1 MEFADSDDRIIV
13 RFKKDVTL
21 QQATLMA
28 WVRLD
33 VCRNR
38 YQTLCFAPGSLP
50 ISRTDPEFI
59 GRFQWSLN
67 RESALR
73 FAVVTGE
80 DKPDSE
86 TPTFEGAAFSREGA
100 PVPASR
106 WQHLAVTYD
115 SETRLVHFF
124 TDGKLNN
131 VAQPNVAPPLVIPGR
146 LFLGNVA
153 TETATP
159 RDLSGRLDEFVLLS
173 RVLTEDEI
181 RAAYENGNPYRSV
194 GDNPPRKQGQTL

>member
-13 RFKKDVTL
+13 RFKEDVTL
-21 QQATLMA
+21 QKVTLMA

-86 TPTFEGAAFSREGA
+86 TSTFEGAAFSREGA